1 MTAQRLHVPA
11 GKLFCLSRGEYSDY
25 GYQGHFLA
33 LVEITPEMF
42 REVEAECKT
51 AQKAK
56 NIADGAFYSETYGAD
71 DRFIP
76 ALIRRGWVMDVDCV
90 EIHTGSYGELD
101 LS

>member
-1 MTAQRLHVPA
+1 MTTQRLHVPA

-33 LVEITPEMF
+33 LIEITPEML
-42 REVEAECKT
+42 REVEEECKA
-51 AQKAK
+51 AQRKE
-56 NIADGAFYSETYGAD
+56 NADTCYGDTYGAGD
-71 DRFIP
+71 KFIP